1 MVGDLKSERFSWF
14 RVWARPV
21 LDFHLILHSRWAFQN
36 DDLAT
41 IVDSIV
47 EALVAIEHHLRT
59 SLALVRIRK
68 QFTFAREALLWN
80 WRLQL
85 PSFLRSESLA
95 RSRFLKIFK
104 ISLVHQQV
112 SQDTKLHAIFDFYL
126 FSICY
131 INWRQFMYMTCLI
144 QRFCTLLICWREKLW
159 ERDIHKTGAFPT
171 TATPVGW
178 PTKTVHST
186 VSGGTKTIASPWHHP
201 SWSLEFCWF
210 SDSFV
215 EILYW

>member
-1 MVGDLKSERFSWF
+1 MVRDLKSERFSWF

-21 LDFHLILHSRWAFQN
+21 LEFHLILHSRWAFQKH
-36 DDLAT
+36 DLAT

-47 EALVAIEHHLRT
+47 EALVAIQHHLRT

-112 SQDTKLHAIFDFYL
+112 SQDTMQDVP
-126 FSICY
+126 
-131 INWRQFMYMTCLI
+131 I
-144 QRFCTLLICWREKLW
+144 QRLY
-159 ERDIHKTGAFPT
+159 
-171 TATPVGW
+171 
-178 PTKTVHST
+178 
-186 VSGGTKTIASPWHHP
+186 ASFW
-201 SWSLEFCWF
+201 
-210 SDSFV
+210 FV
-215 EILYW
+215 EGKNDGNMTYRHTQNGGLFRLQLHLLVDQQKPSTQWWPEVPKL

>member
-21 LDFHLILHSRWAFQN
+21 LEFHLILHSRWAFQKH
-36 DDLAT
+36 DLAT
-41 IVDSIV
+41 IVDSII
-47 EALVAIEHHLRT
+47 EALVAIEHHLMT

-95 RSRFLKIFK
+95 RSTFLKIFK
-104 ISLVHQQV
+104 MSLVHQQV

-131 INWRQFMYMTCLI
+131 INWWQFMYMRCQFRGFAPFWFVKGKNGGNMTYTKRGLFRL
-144 QRFCTLLICWREKLW
+144 QLHLLVDQQKPSTQWWPEVPKL
-159 ERDIHKTGAFPT
+159 
-171 TATPVGW
+171 
-178 PTKTVHST
+178 
-186 VSGGTKTIASPWHHP
+186 
-201 SWSLEFCWF
+201 
-210 SDSFV
+210 
-215 EILYW
+215 